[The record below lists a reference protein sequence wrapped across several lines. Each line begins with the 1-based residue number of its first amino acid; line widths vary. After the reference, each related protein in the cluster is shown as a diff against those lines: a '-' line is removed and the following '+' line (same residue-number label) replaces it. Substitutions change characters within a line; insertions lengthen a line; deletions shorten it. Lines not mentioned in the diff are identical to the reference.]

1 MAYMDI
7 TKDWPLLS
15 NQTQYKILDVIKNS
29 NMMVCSNQEKLI
41 MYNLKL
47 NVTSSLLLS

>member
-1 MAYMDI
+1 MVYMDV

-15 NQTQYKILDVIKNS
+15 NQTKYKILNVIKNL
-29 NMMVCSNQEKLI
+29 NTIVCSNLEMLLI
-41 MYNLKL
+41 YGLKF